1 MTTGR
6 ATNAYPLAMPGP
18 ECYLLG
24 RTGPLTQVTL
34 DQHQPPPGFENYQ
47 GLLHLETM
55 KAASL
60 LPLPTLLAPLP
71 PCIKSSPAPKESGLP
86 ILLSRE
92 DVAIGKVVR
101 NQDGAEIV
109 SQLLAADASATPF
122 VVTSLLPDLPFL
134 ASHPHGAGVISD
146 LFEACRRAPDRGAAT
161 IPAMTRRLQGS
172 LLRLTRDRWGCRV
185 MQAALEDAAPDFQQA
200 FANELQG
207 KALKLCQHLHAN
219 FVLQKYVELVPASSA
234 GFLLEELTPHAMEV
248 AVHVYGCRVLQRL
261 IEHCPREPQLAS
273 LLESVLSAVPQI
285 EKLLKD
291 PFGSNVLRAVVA
303 YGSDAQVKAIMA
315 AISTNVLK
323 FAKHKHASLVF
334 ERCLE
339 ASSERSGDFPER
351 DMLVALLLG
360 DGTSRAP
367 LAQVLLDRFGN
378 YLAQRMIHCCKGE
391 EEPRVLNLLARCLP
405 KLQRSPQGRHITIA
419 AQKRFGCMPGV
430 PGNIGMSAQAS
441 GRPSANLGAQA

>member
-1 MTTGR
+1 MATGQ
-6 ATNAYPLAMPGP
+6 AANAYSMALPSP

-24 RTGPLTQVTL
+24 RTAPFAQFALEQRR
-34 DQHQPPPGFENYQ
+34 QAPPPGLENYE
-47 GLLHLETM
+47 GLMHLETM
-55 KAASL
+55 KAANL
-60 LPLPTLLAPLP
+60 LPLPALAAFPQCGKP
-71 PCIKSSPAPKESGLP
+71 PAPESGLP

-109 SQLLAADASATPF
+109 SQLLAADTSATPF

-146 LFEACRRAPDRGAAT
+146 LFDACRKSPDRGATT

-185 MQAALEDAAPDFQQA
+185 MQAALEEASLEFQQA

-219 FVLQKYVELVPASSA
+219 FVLQKYVELMPSSA
-234 GFLLEELTPHAMEV
+234 ASFMLEELTPHAMEV

-261 IEHCPREPQLAS
+261 IEHCSKEPQLAS
-273 LLESVLSAVPQI
+273 LVESVLSTVPNI

-303 YGSDAQVKAIMA
+303 HGSDAQVKVIMA

-367 LAQVLLDRFGN
+367 LAQILLDRFGN
-378 YLAQRMIHCCKGE
+378 YLAQRTIHSCTDE
-391 EEPRVLNLLARCLP
+391 EEPRVLQLLSRCLP
-405 KLQRSPQGRHITIA
+405 KLQRSPQGRHITTA
-419 AQKRFGCMPGV
+419 ATKRFGCV
-430 PGNIGMSAQAS
+430 PGLSAQVS
-441 GRPSANLGAQA
+441 GRPSASLSAQA